1 MKISDE
7 EIVLIMSVF
16 KNNLQGLSISEI
28 SRKSCI
34 HRNKV
39 AQISQDLHNDGI
51 ITCTQKGSSKI
62 YSLKVRSSIHPL
74 LEVLTDPWLILDNEF
89 RIIEASEAFLEK
101 NRVELTKILGNNYF
115 EITDNLTLPFRQE
128 DLLQIMNSQ
137 IEGEKKIYDTKNGY
151 ERYSCLQISFNGEM
165 RGILIVIQAH
175 HGEVKTDQNIN
186 TLCKTLES
194 MLDNLTKIVQKPPEE
209 ISSLIAEIIHNTYP
223 ENIVCTIRIDESELS
238 GHITKILLPH
248 SRLQRVHYLIDFL
261 QKTPFQIPPLTLM
274 RYKTGK
280 PYLFE
285 DISVFL
291 ENVLNQQELENIR
304 DIFQFYSVFLIGLLQ
319 NEKLAEIFVI
329 GVKTENIQPE
339 VFSKLLHLIS
349 HLFFAAGLFEE
360 KNRALQENINNYQSH
375 YKEIYNLL
383 SQKTKEEKIHTMNEN
398 HMKNI
403 LFMVMDMQKIPV
415 MITNRCGTI
424 IDLNQTGEEIFKSY
438 RMALMS
444 NPSIQDIFNHE
455 ISEAMMKLIENEG
468 DLSDINNHEL
478 GIQDTS
484 HAVPLIWHLV
494 KNRSASIQD
503 FFIFVAESLPGS
515 LIQYLKDRGL

>member
-7 EIVLIMSVF
+7 EIVLVMSIF

-39 AQISQDLHNDGI
+39 AQISNDLHNDGI

-89 RIIEASEAFLEK
+89 RVIEASEAFLK
-101 NRVELTKILGNNYF
+101 KKRVELTKILGNNYF
-115 EITDNLTLPFRQE
+115 EITDNLTLPFRQK

-137 IEGEKKIYDTKNGY
+137 IEGEKKIYDAKNGY
-151 ERYSCLQISFNGEM
+151 ERYSCLQISLNGEM

-175 HGEVKTDQNIN
+175 QADDRTDQNIN
-186 TLCKTLES
+186 TLCKTLENL
-194 MLDNLTKIVQKPPEE
+194 LDNLTKIVQKPHEE
-209 ISSLIAEIIHNTYP
+209 VSSLIADIIHDTYP
-223 ENIVCTIRIDESELS
+223 DTIICTIRIDESELS
-238 GHITKILLPH
+238 GQITKILIPH
-248 SRLQRVHYLIDFL
+248 SILRSVHHLIDFL

-280 PYLFE
+280 PYLYE

-291 ENVLNQQELENIR
+291 ENVLNQQELEDIR
-304 DIFQFYSVFLIGLLQ
+304 DILQFYSVFLIGMSH
-319 NEKLAEIFVI
+319 NEKLVEIFVI
-329 GVKTENIQPE
+329 GVKNENIQPE
-339 VFSKLLHLIS
+339 IFSKVLQLIS
-349 HLFFAAGLFEE
+349 HLFFAAGLIEQ
-360 KNRALQENINNYQSH
+360 KNRTLQENLVSYQSH
-375 YKEIYNLL
+375 YKEIYNIL
-383 SQKTKEEKIHTMNEN
+383 SQKTKEEKIHTINEN

-415 MITNRCGTI
+415 MITNRNGAI
-424 IDLNQTGEEIFKSY
+424 IDLNQTGEEIFKSN
-438 RMALMS
+438 RMPLMS
-444 NPSIQDIFNHE
+444 NPSIQDIFNQE
-455 ISEAMMKLIENEG
+455 MSEALMKLIEGNG
-468 DLSDINNHEL
+468 NLQNSNIHDL
-478 GIQDTS
+478 GIHDTS

-494 KNRSASIQD
+494 KNRNASMQD
-503 FFIFVAESLPGS
+503 LFIFIAESLPGS
-515 LIQYLKDRGL
+515 LLEYLTDQGL